1 MLDLNDRGDVS
12 FHKGTIVCQY
22 LILLALF
29 PVVEKQ
35 FLICEK
41 LESLSTHTRLSAVS
55 ENSFIKT
62 HPGWDESQRKE
73 ISRLSTLR

>member
-29 PVVEKQ
+29 PVVEK
-35 FLICEK
+35 
-41 LESLSTHTRLSAVS
+41 
-55 ENSFIKT
+55 
-62 HPGWDESQRKE
+62 
-73 ISRLSTLR
+73 